1 MNQRHLGLYMSLV
14 ELIKEILLRKQ
25 YFRQKIFDN
34 GHIIKQHTKFTI
46 NIKKKQKK
54 QEINTLRSA
63 HAASKLE
70 TRFRIYRIASKIHAL
85 IF

>member
-1 MNQRHLGLYMSLV
+1 MSLV

-25 YFRQKIFDN
+25 YFRQKFFDN

-46 NIKKKQKK
+46 NKKK

-70 TRFRIYRIASKIHAL
+70 TRFRI
-85 IF
+85 

>member
-1 MNQRHLGLYMSLV
+1 MSLI
-14 ELIKEILLRKQ
+14 ELIKEILLRIH
-25 YFRQKIFDN
+25 YFRHNFFNN

-46 NIKKKQKK
+46 NILKKTK

-70 TRFRIYRIASKIHAL
+70 TRFRIYRIAFKIHAV
-85 IF
+85 IFF

>member
-1 MNQRHLGLYMSLV
+1 MSLV

-46 NIKKKQKK
+46 NMKKK

-70 TRFRIYRIASKIHAL
+70 TRFRIYKIASKIHAL

>member
-1 MNQRHLGLYMSLV
+1 MSLV

-25 YFRQKIFDN
+25 YFRQFFFDN
-34 GHIIKQHTKFTI
+34 SHIIKQHTKFTI
-46 NIKKKQKK
+46 NIKNKTK

>member
-1 MNQRHLGLYMSLV
+1 MNQRHLYMSLV

-25 YFRQKIFDN
+25 YFRQIFFDN
-34 GHIIKQHTKFTI
+34 CHIIKQHTKFTI
-46 NIKKKQKK
+46 NIKKQK

-63 HAASKLE
+63 HAACKLE

>member
-1 MNQRHLGLYMSLV
+1 MSLV
-14 ELIKEILLRKQ
+14 ELIKEILIRKQ

-46 NIKKKQKK
+46 NIKRKKK

>member
-1 MNQRHLGLYMSLV
+1 MSLV

-25 YFRQKIFDN
+25 YFRQNFFDN

-46 NIKKKQKK
+46 NIKRKKKTRA
-54 QEINTLRSA
+54 INTLRSA

-70 TRFRIYRIASKIHAL
+70 TRFIIYRIASKIHAL

>member
-1 MNQRHLGLYMSLV
+1 MSLV

-25 YFRQKIFDN
+25 YFRQEIFDN

-46 NIKKKQKK
+46 NIKKK

>member
-1 MNQRHLGLYMSLV
+1 MSLV

-25 YFRQKIFDN
+25 YFRQKFFDN
-34 GHIIKQHTKFTI
+34 GHIIKQHTKFTL
-46 NIKKKQKK
+46 NIKKKK

-63 HAASKLE
+63 HVASKLE

>member
-1 MNQRHLGLYMSLV
+1 MSLV
-14 ELIKEILLRKQ
+14 ELIKEMLLRKQ

-46 NIKKKQKK
+46 NMEKK

-63 HAASKLE
+63 HAASKLK
-70 TRFRIYRIASKIHAL
+70 TRFRIYKIASKIHAL

>member
-1 MNQRHLGLYMSLV
+1 MSLA

-25 YFRQKIFDN
+25 YFRQNFFDN

-46 NIKKKQKK
+46 NIKRKKKK
-54 QEINTLRSA
+54 QEINTFRSA

-70 TRFRIYRIASKIHAL
+70 TRFIIYRIASKIHAL

>member
-1 MNQRHLGLYMSLV
+1 MSLV

-25 YFRQKIFDN
+25 YFRQNFFDN

-46 NIKKKQKK
+46 NIKRKKK

>member
-1 MNQRHLGLYMSLV
+1 MSLV

-25 YFRQKIFDN
+25 YFRQNFFDN

-46 NIKKKQKK
+46 NIKKKKK
-54 QEINTLRSA
+54 QEINTLHSA

>member
-1 MNQRHLGLYMSLV
+1 MSLV

-46 NIKKKQKK
+46 NIKKQK

-63 HAASKLE
+63 QAASKLE

>member
-1 MNQRHLGLYMSLV
+1 MSLV
-14 ELIKEILLRKQ
+14 ELIKEMLLRKQ

-46 NIKKKQKK
+46 NIKKTKK
-54 QEINTLRSA
+54 KTSDSLNTLRFA

>member
-1 MNQRHLGLYMSLV
+1 MSLV

-25 YFRQKIFDN
+25 YFRQNFFDN

-46 NIKKKQKK
+46 NIKKKQTKK

>member
-1 MNQRHLGLYMSLV
+1 MSLV

-46 NIKKKQKK
+46 NIKKKQ
-54 QEINTLRSA
+54 EINTLRSA

>member
-1 MNQRHLGLYMSLV
+1 MSLV

-46 NIKKKQKK
+46 NKKK
-54 QEINTLRSA
+54 
-63 HAASKLE
+63 
-70 TRFRIYRIASKIHAL
+70 TRDKHIAFCTCCIQTGNAFQN
-85 IF
+85 I

>member
-1 MNQRHLGLYMSLV
+1 MSLV

-46 NIKKKQKK
+46 NIKKKTRDKH
-54 QEINTLRSA
+54 LRSA

-85 IF
+85 TF

>member
-1 MNQRHLGLYMSLV
+1 MSLV
-14 ELIKEILLRKQ
+14 GLIKEILLRKQ
-25 YFRQKIFDN
+25 YFRQKNFDN

-46 NIKKKQKK
+46 NIKKKTNKKK

>member
-1 MNQRHLGLYMSLV
+1 MSLV

-25 YFRQKIFDN
+25 YFRQKFFDN
-34 GHIIKQHTKFTI
+34 SHIIKQHTKFTI
-46 NIKKKQKK
+46 NIKKKKK
-54 QEINTLRSA
+54 TRDSLNTLRSA

>member
-1 MNQRHLGLYMSLV
+1 MSLI
-14 ELIKEILLRKQ
+14 ELIKEILLRRH
-25 YFRQKIFDN
+25 YFRHKIFN
-34 GHIIKQHTKFTI
+34 NVHVIKQHTKFTI
-46 NIKKKQKK
+46 NIKKKQQKK

-70 TRFRIYRIASKIHAL
+70 TRFRIYKIASKIHAL

>member
-1 MNQRHLGLYMSLV
+1 MSLV

-25 YFRQKIFDN
+25 YFRQNFFDN

-46 NIKKKQKK
+46 NIKKKTKK

>member
-1 MNQRHLGLYMSLV
+1 MSLV
-14 ELIKEILLRKQ
+14 ELIKEMLLRKQ

-34 GHIIKQHTKFTI
+34 GHIFKQHTKFTI
-46 NIKKKQKK
+46 NIKKKQ
-54 QEINTLRSA
+54 EINTLRSA
-63 HAASKLE
+63 HAACKLE

>member
-1 MNQRHLGLYMSLV
+1 MSLV

-25 YFRQKIFDN
+25 YFRQKFFDN

-46 NIKKKQKK
+46 NIKKKK

>member
-1 MNQRHLGLYMSLV
+1 MSLV

-46 NIKKKQKK
+46 NIKKKK
-54 QEINTLRSA
+54 EINTLRSA

>member
-1 MNQRHLGLYMSLV
+1 MSLV

-25 YFRQKIFDN
+25 YFRQKFFDN
-34 GHIIKQHTKFTI
+34 GHIIKQHTKFTM
-46 NIKKKQKK
+46 NLKKKKN

>member
-1 MNQRHLGLYMSLV
+1 MSLV

-25 YFRQKIFDN
+25 YFRQIFFDN
-34 GHIIKQHTKFTI
+34 CHIIKQHTKFTI
-46 NIKKKQKK
+46 NIKKTKKQK

-63 HAASKLE
+63 QAASKLE